1 MNERSSEGY
10 GRSNK
15 AIELTAKFPR
25 KRARLTQT
33 LSRKKTMSANNG
45 IPTARRRYQLVVDDR
60 VLLLGID
67 KHYRDGMKLFEAK
80 TLLSC
85 ASVVANRLN
94 VAAVDVPVEGYYA
107 ESPELTRYFKL
118 MRALQDVPDGNAAQA
133 KTLAQFQLI
142 WDIVSSPMYGRP
154 QQTRWGELKML
165 PTGRDSLSQA
175 LLEIDPS
182 NWNVETLVDAAHVA
196 ALEYDDISLVGL
208 AARARDSVAITA
220 LRESVVLYSEKMLPI
235 GDDDDDEPDYEYVWR
250 VNKEL
255 ERSANRFI
263 GIFNSL
269 VADANHKVKLGVED
283 RVSGVFT
290 RRAATPIPK
299 AEPENAAHF
308 YECCQDNEIFGRCVH
323 LGTRQD
329 DGRHYHWAFRGA
341 GSASHVSKIEID
353 DFWSADVWTTQRYR
367 NQDR

>member
-1 MNERSSEGY
+1 MYASVG
-10 GRSNK
+10 
-15 AIELTAKFPR
+15 
-25 KRARLTQT
+25 ARRLPGT
-33 LSRKKTMSANNG
+33 LGRKKMSAISG
-45 IPTARRRYQLVVDDR
+45 VRDARRRYQLVVDDR

-94 VAAVDVPVEGYYA
+94 ITAVDVPVEGYYT

-118 MRALQDVPDGNAAQA
+118 MRALQDVPDENASQA

-154 QQTRWGELKML
+154 QQTRGGELKML

-220 LRESVVLYSEKMLPI
+220 LRESVVLYSEKMLAM
-235 GDDDDDEPDYEYVWR
+235 GDDDDEPDDEYVWR
-250 VNKEL
+250 VTKEL
-255 ERSANRFI
+255 EQSANRFI

-269 VADANHKVKLGVED
+269 VADANRKVTLSDED
-283 RVSGVFT
+283 RGSGVFT
-290 RRAATPIPK
+290 SRAATPIPK
-299 AEPENAAHF
+299 AEPDNAAHF
-308 YECCQDNEIFGRCVH
+308 YECCEDNELIGRCVH
-323 LGTRQD
+323 LGTRLDNGQ
-329 DGRHYHWAFRGA
+329 HYHWAFRGS
-341 GSASHVSKIEID
+341 GSASRVSKLEID
-353 DFWSADVWTTQRYR
+353 DFWSGDVWTTQRYR
-367 NQDR
+367 DQGR